1 MKKLISL
8 MLTLAMVLSLG
19 ITALALGPGESL
31 IIRYEG
37 TLEEFDLIAVF
48 WQEGSE
54 WNTVD
59 GSYYEEHCE
68 LLDEA
73 EKLYWCTIPE
83 GTDAV
88 SLAVEYYD
96 EAVGEWVTDH
106 YPGIRTFE
114 EIGSGRLVAPAGLSD
129 GTYVENSSSST
140 YQSIEVTGTYVPGGG
155 DTETTVS
162 IDLEW
167 GNMNFIYTAGTQVW
181 NPETHVYEYQE
192 GSWAPEEENSNFIM
206 VTNHSDVAVEASLEF
221 MSRLYKGAFM
231 DESQSEVIENLSL
244 DRATEEAKAP
254 RAISYFFITGGTMDE
269 YSAKQLGYIN
279 ITILAEEGANSG
291 TENGDVAT
299 YAPDTESS
307 QRYWQDEGNFLRV
320 GINKNYVDV
329 SSIAPNGNEDADD
342 VFKIDLNGAKIDDE
356 EINDG
361 YTPMY
366 IVRNE
371 DSANYIGVSHCV
383 NDKTDIWIYP
393 FGNEIGVET
402 YVLEYSLDKF
412 VFEEGYTYLDTDV
425 FEEGTVTK
433 AGIRIEITISYEDYA
448 SAAIYDPDTQTG
460 VLPAWE
466 PTVIDA
472 SADDGIEVIGTTAD
486 GTQFGGLADAHYR
499 VLLDGATVSDPT
511 LQLIPLSEMSF
522 IAYQTSAD
530 DPHEIDVYFCLEQG
544 DPVLAEVIEN
554 YADINGVLPGVS
566 VTYPAEYI
574 SLEEGRTLEKYENNS
589 TTYGSMG
596 GLSDHGLNFPWPFRV
611 INYNAE

>member
-54 WNTVD
+54 ANVA
-59 GSYYEEHCE
+59 SEYCK
-68 LLDEA
+68 LMDEA
-73 EKLYWCTIPE
+73 EKLYCCTIPD

-88 SLAVEYYD
+88 SLVVSYPN
-96 EAVGEWVTDH
+96 EAGEWDTDY
-106 YPGIRTFE
+106 YPGTKTFE

-129 GTYVENSSSST
+129 GIYVENSSSST
-140 YQSIEVTGTYVPGGG
+140 NQSIEVTGTYVPGGG

-167 GNMNFIYTAGTQVW
+167 GNMNFIYTAGTEVW
-181 NPETHVYEYQE
+181 NPETHEYEYQE
-192 GSWAPEEENSNFIM
+192 GSWAPEEENNNFIM
-206 VTNHSDVAVEASLEF
+206 VTNHSDVAVEASLDF
-221 MSRLYKGAFM
+221 MSRLYTGAFM
-231 DESQSEVIENLSL
+231 DEAQREVIENLSL
-244 DRATEEAKAP
+244 DRATEEAEAP

-269 YSAKQLGYIN
+269 YSAKQLGHIN
-279 ITILAEEGANSG
+279 ITILAEEGDNSG
-291 TENGDVAT
+291 GTANGDVAT

-307 QRYWQDEGNFLRV
+307 QRYWQDEGNLLRV

-329 SSIAPNGNEDADD
+329 SKMDPNGNEDADD
-342 VFKIDLNGAKIDDE
+342 AFKIDLNGAKIDDE

-361 YTPMY
+361 YTPMH
-366 IVRNE
+366 IVQNKG
-371 DSANYIGVSHCV
+371 SANYIGVSYCV

-402 YVLEYSLDKF
+402 YVLEYSLDEF
-412 VFEEGYTYLDTDV
+412 VFEEGYTYLDTDK

-448 SAAIYDPDTQTG
+448 SAAIYDPAAQNGQNG

-472 SADDGIEVIGTTAD
+472 SAEGIEVTGTTAD

-499 VLLDGATVSDPT
+499 VLLEGATVSDINP
-511 LQLIPLSEMSF
+511 QLILLTEMSF
-522 IAYQTSAD
+522 IVYQTSAD
-530 DPHEIDVYFCLEQG
+530 NPHEIDVYFCLEQD
-544 DPVLAEVIEN
+544 DPDLAEAIEY
-554 YADINGVLPGVS
+554 YAGVLPGVS

-589 TTYGSMG
+589 TYGSMG
-596 GLSDHGLNFPWPFRV
+596 GLSDLGLNFPWPFSV
-611 INYNAE
+611 INYYAE

>member
-59 GSYYEEHCE
+59 GSYYEKYCE
-68 LLDEA
+68 LMDEA
-73 EKLYWCTIPE
+73 ENLYWCTIPD

-96 EAVGEWVTDH
+96 EAVGWVIDY
-106 YPGIRTFE
+106 YPGTRTFQ

-129 GTYVENSSSST
+129 GTYVENSSNFT
-140 YQSIEVTGTYVPGGG
+140 HQSIEVTGTYVPGGG

-167 GNMNFIYTAGTQVW
+167 GNMNFIYTAGTEVW
-181 NPETHVYEYQE
+181 NPETHAYEYQE
-192 GSWAPEEENSNFIM
+192 GSWAPEVENNNFIM
-206 VTNHSDVAVEASLEF
+206 VTNHSDVAVEASLDF
-221 MSRLYKGAFM
+221 KASRGYTGAFM
-231 DESQSEVIENLSL
+231 DESQREEIENLSL

-269 YSAKQLGYIN
+269 YSDKQLGYIN
-279 ITILAEEGANSG
+279 ITILAEEGDNSG
-291 TENGDVAT
+291 GTANGDVAT
-299 YAPDTESS
+299 YAPDTVSS
-307 QRYWQDEGNFLRV
+307 QRYWQDEGNLLRV

-342 VFKIDLNGAKIDDE
+342 VFKIDLNGAKIGDE
-356 EINDG
+356 EIKDG
-361 YTPMY
+361 YTPMH
-366 IVRNE
+366 IVQNE
-371 DSANYIGVSHCV
+371 GSANYIGVTYCV
-383 NDKTDIWIYP
+383 NDKTDIWIHP
-393 FGNEIGVET
+393 FGNEIGEET
-402 YVLEYSLDKF
+402 YVLEYSLDEF
-412 VFEEGYTYLDTDV
+412 VFEEGYTYLDTDE

-448 SAAIYDPDTQTG
+448 SAAIYDPATQTD

-530 DPHEIDVYFCLEQG
+530 DPHEIDVYFCLAQG
-544 DPVLAEVIEN
+544 DPDLAEAIEI
-554 YADINGVLPGVS
+554 YADAYGVLPGVS

-589 TTYGSMG
+589 TYGSMG
-596 GLSDHGLNFPWPFRV
+596 GLSDQGLNFPWPFSV
-611 INYNAE
+611 INYYAE